1 MAVES
6 CEGWGRDH
14 SFWRMWLLAS
24 FLCSRGWPHTHAHM
38 GSTNWAALT
47 GLSGLSK
54 KKTEKKVGREMC
66 WKDMGELEEGMG
78 INMIIFHFMPVWKSQ
93 K

>member
-1 MAVES
+1 MIAV
-6 CEGWGRDH
+6 
-14 SFWRMWLLAS
+14 
-24 FLCSRGWPHTHAHM
+24 RGGAGIILFGGCGYWPVSYAPVDGPTPMHI
-38 GSTNWAALT
+38 WAALT

>member
-1 MAVES
+1 MD
-6 CEGWGRDH
+6 GPTPMH
-14 SFWRMWLLAS
+14 I
-24 FLCSRGWPHTHAHM
+24 
-38 GSTNWAALT
+38 WAALT

-78 INMIIFHFMPVWKSQ
+78 
-93 K
+93 

>member
-1 MAVES
+1 M
-6 CEGWGRDH
+6 H
-14 SFWRMWLLAS
+14 I
-24 FLCSRGWPHTHAHM
+24 
-38 GSTNWAALT
+38 WAALT

>member
-1 MAVES
+1 MMAV
-6 CEGWGRDH
+6 
-14 SFWRMWLLAS
+14 
-24 FLCSRGWPHTHAHM
+24 RGGAGIILFGGCGYWPVSYAPVNGPTPMHI
-38 GSTNWAALT
+38 WAALT

-78 INMIIFHFMPVWKSQ
+78 INISFYACMEVSKIKRN
-93 K
+93 KK